1 MIDFL
6 GRKVPQTLQEIAA
19 PQHTIVLVQDS
30 QNDFLHKEGLYRKM
44 GVAEDASRLFSPMQY
59 ILNEA
64 RKRGVRVMYSVFTNH
79 ADGSSY
85 TDPQITK
92 GYPNI
97 LDPSKR
103 GVVENTWGWQIFDD
117 VKPIEDERVIKKHRN
132 DTFIGTDLELIL
144 RSCGI
149 KTIVH
154 IGISVPNGILT
165 SAWHAF
171 NIGFYPVV
179 PKDAAGA
186 AFQWDEEAGWKVI
199 PRCATITTTKE
210 IVAAWDA
217 SK

>member
-6 GRKVPQTLQEIAA
+6 GRKIPQTLDEIVK
-19 PQHTIVLVQDS
+19 PEHTVVLVQDS
-30 QNDFLHKEGLYRKM
+30 QNDFLHKDGLYRKM
-44 GVAEDASRLFSPMQY
+44 GVAEDASRLFAPMQY
-59 ILNEA
+59 LLKEA
-64 RKRGVRVMYSVFTNH
+64 RHRKIRVIYSVFTNH
-79 ADGSSY
+79 VDGSSY
-85 TDPQITK
+85 DDPQIAK

-97 LDPSKR
+97 TDPSKR
-103 GVVENTWGWQIFDD
+103 GVVENTWGWQIYDD
-117 VKPIEDERVIKKHRN
+117 VKPLENERIIKKHRN
-132 DTFIGTDLELIL
+132 DTFIGPALELIL

-171 NIGFYPVV
+171 NVGFYPVV

-199 PRCATITTTKE
+199 PRCATITTTKD
-210 IVAAWDA
+210 IVKAWDA
-217 SK
+217 AK